1 LANSSL
7 GAAPQE
13 KGTKL
18 LGNAVSVR
26 ELSFGKIR
34 DAALHYSP
42 TLSALAKQTLALF
55 LGRCPRLEF
64 ANAFG
69 VHWVGSSSILL
80 PFQRFIFCS
89 ANLKPLKRFTLLMA
103 VSYHRAEATV

>member
-1 LANSSL
+1 SYAKGVGKFQP

-18 LGNAVSVR
+18 IGNAVSVR

-34 DAALHYSP
+34 DATLQYSR

-64 ANAFG
+64 ANTFG
-69 VHWVGSSSILL
+69 VHWVGSPSIIAVETVYAHGSLL
-80 PFQRFIFCS
+80 P
-89 ANLKPLKRFTLLMA
+89 PG
-103 VSYHRAEATV
+103 

>member
-1 LANSSL
+1 MNAKGVGKFQP
-7 GAAPQE
+7 GAAPQG

-18 LGNAVSVR
+18 IGNAVSVR

-34 DAALHYSP
+34 DATLHYSP

-64 ANAFG
+64 ANTFG
-69 VHWVGSSSILL
+69 VHWLGSSSILL
-80 PFQRFIFCS
+80 P
-89 ANLKPLKRFTLLMA
+89 LKPGVNERALC
-103 VSYHRAEATV
+103 VYHAQLPTPSCR